1 MHDRPVTWTGRG
13 LRLAYVGDIVLAA
26 TAAIYFLNYSGRLA
40 GFGFIVAALVGL
52 FSLQKMW
59 GGRNEFGPEHAK
71 NVKRGLILFF
81 VGGSFFVYALLAG
94 LTNVPETLDFKNM
107 RPPVL
112 AVGLALV
119 AETASGAL
127 FLYGLVGSKRRPYAI
142 GYAVVGAISGILLLV
157 FGMREVTEFEAAQ
170 LHNAEIAQDRLMM
183 FLDGYLPY
191 VMAAFLTT
199 RLWVLVLIRH
209 ARKEV
214 EIAEHDSMNE
224 QAATPASSETPP
236 ATPPAA

>member
-13 LRLAYVGDIVLAA
+13 LRLGYVGDIVLAA

-40 GFGFIVAALVGL
+40 GFGFVLAGLVGL
-52 FSLQKMW
+52 FSVQKMW
-59 GGRNEFGPEHAK
+59 GGRNEFGPAHAK
-71 NVKRGLILFF
+71 NVKRGLVLFF
-81 VGGSFFVYALLAG
+81 VGGILFFYALLAG

-112 AVGLALV
+112 AVGLALI

-127 FLYGLVGSKRRPYAI
+127 FLYELVGSKRRPYAI
-142 GYAVVGAISGILLLV
+142 GYGVVGAVSGILLLV
-157 FGMREVTEFEAAQ
+157 FGMAEINEFEAAQ
-170 LHNAEIAQDRLMM
+170 LHTAEIAQDRLMM

-191 VMAAFLTT
+191 VMAAFLVT
-199 RLWVLVLIRH
+199 RLWAIGLLRH

-214 EIAEHDSMNE
+214 EIAEHDAMQE
-224 QAATPASSETPP
+224 PEPVAATSDSPP
-236 ATPPAA
+236 AG